1 MSDMLDKILVLEKNA
16 SALIAEAEADAAH
29 RVAQARGETQK
40 SVSEVL
46 KKTAR
51 EGDSAVE
58 AERARVAAERE
69 KLNGEYREKL
79 ARHPLDAAAF
89 RRSVIA
95 FIEKGGA

>member
-1 MSDMLDKILVLEKNA
+1 MSDTLDKILVLEKNA

-29 RVAQARGETQK
+29 RVAQARGEAQK

-51 EGDSAVE
+51 EGDAAVE
-58 AERARVAAERE
+58 AERARAAAERE
-69 KLNGEYREKL
+69 KQNGEYREKL
-79 ARHPLDAAAF
+79 TRHALDAAAF
-89 RRSVIA
+89 RRAVIA